1 MKSKFTWILTL
12 CLAFFIQ
19 FSFAQEKT
27 VTGTVVSKTD
37 KMSMPGVNVV
47 VQGTT
52 RGVQT
57 DLNGN
62 FSIKASAGQKLV
74 FSFLGSKTQV
84 VAVGS
89 SNVIKVQLED
99 ENVQLGDVV
108 VEGYNITRTK
118 SKSNVS
124 SVTVSAKAMEGR
136 PNASFVQSL
145 QSQVAGLNISTGS
158 GQPGSSSTVILRGV
172 GSLTGK
178 VEPLYVIDGVPLNSD
193 NFRSLNPDDI
203 ESVSVLKDAGA
214 TSIYGS
220 RAASGVIVVKTKKG
234 GFDAGLKVKYS
245 SNTGFSTLQENRY
258 NLMNSAQLLELERKK
273 GVGQGA
279 GFMVNTG
286 KLNVAWA
293 ANPAVYNAE
302 LAAKA
307 DTDWTKVF
315 FRTGVTQ
322 NHVLNL
328 TSGSKSMS
336 SFTSF
341 GYFDQQ
347 GILQNTDIKRF
358 SFRSNIDGKSK
369 NDKFQ
374 YGTNLSINFSR
385 SNTMSGIGTGSINQN
400 PIIGAF
406 SAVPY
411 ISPSEYV
418 DGADVNAKYQGS
430 GTLIYTP
437 LMLMDK
443 LETSRSTADEVKA
456 IASIMGSYKIAKD
469 WIVGSNFGLDYTQ
482 IDSFS
487 HLDPG
492 AFNSIVFQS
501 SNNYLGTEGHS
512 YGRDAAFNWNNR
524 LNYNKLFAEK
534 HAVDVTFFTEYFK
547 TQNNS
552 FGFTQ
557 NGLDPKTTSPGAG
570 TGYLGTIPL
579 NGPDQYVP
587 TVGASTATAGLFSY
601 FVVADY
607 DYEGKYGFGATV
619 RRDASSR
626 FADSN
631 KWGTFFSLSGRWNLD
646 REKFMENSVFDV
658 LKLRGSYG
666 TNGNQDIANGTYSA
680 LNATK
685 ELYDT
690 GSGYMNQP
698 TYVISQLA
706 NPDLKWETS
715 VQGNIGV
722 DFEMFKNRFR
732 GAFDVYNKTTT
743 DLYQPVQISAINA
756 TTSILA
762 NFGEMYNRGV
772 ELNLAYD
779 ILKNYYGFNF
789 TLKGNGSY
797 NKNRITE
804 IPNETGLV
812 DNGAVVN
819 AEGHRINEFYMVRY
833 IGVNPGNGNLLF
845 LDKDGNPTEN
855 PDRDKDRVFT
865 GKSAIPAYQG
875 GFGFDADYKGFFFNT
890 QFSFVADVYR
900 LNNDLASYQSPVDI
914 GTFNKSSDL
923 DRAWT
928 VDNRHTDIPSLFYSN
943 TSADAGSTRYL
954 QDASYL
960 RLKFATFGYTFSKK
974 DLKKTPFTAVKTFV
988 NAENMLT
995 WSKWRGADA
1004 ESTRSADQNAYPTPK
1019 TVSFGLN
1026 LEF

>member
-27 VTGTVVSKTD
+27 ITGTVVSKTD

-57 DLNGN
+57 DLDGN

-74 FSFLGSKTQV
+74 FSFLGSKTQIV
-84 VAVGS
+84 PVGS

-124 SVTVSAKAMEGR
+124 SVTVSAKAMEAR

-158 GQPGSSSTVILRGV
+158 GQPGASSTVILRGV

-193 NFRSLNPDDI
+193 NFRSLNPDEI
-203 ESVSVLKDAGA
+203 ESVSILKDAGA
-214 TSIYGS
+214 TSVYGS

-234 GFDAGLKVKYS
+234 GFDAGLKVRYS
-245 SNTGFSTLQENRY
+245 ASTGFSTMQQNKY
-258 NLMNSAQLLELERKK
+258 NIMNSSQLLNLERLK

-279 GFMVNTG
+279 GFMVANGQFNKNWT
-286 KLNVAWA
+286 A
-293 ANPAVYNAE
+293 ADNEA
-302 LAAKA
+302 LAAEKN
-307 DTDWTKVF
+307 TDWTKEF
-315 FRTGVTQ
+315 FRTGITQ
-322 NHVLNL
+322 SHGLNL
-328 TSGSKSMS
+328 TSGSKTVS

-369 NDKFQ
+369 NERFN
-374 YGTNLSINFSR
+374 YSTNLSVNFSR
-385 SNTMSGIGTGSINQN
+385 SNSQTGIGGGGVNQN
-400 PIIGAF
+400 PILGAF
-406 SAVPY
+406 KSVPY

-418 DGADVNAKYQGS
+418 NGQDVFDKYKAS
-430 GTLIYTP
+430 GTLIYSP

-443 LETSRSTADEVKA
+443 VKTSTNVSDEVKA
-456 IASIMGSYKIAKD
+456 IASVMASYKIAKD
-469 WIVGSNFGLDYTQ
+469 WTIGTNFGLDYTQ
-482 IDSFS
+482 IDAYS
-487 HLDPG
+487 HLTPD
-492 AFNSIVFQS
+492 AFNSIAFFNQ
-501 SNNYLGTEGHS
+501 NQFLGTEGHS
-512 YGRDAAFNWNNR
+512 YNRDGAFNWNNR
-524 LNYNKLFAEK
+524 LNWNKKFNQK
-534 HAVDVTFFTEYFK
+534 HSVDVTLFTEYFK
-547 TQNNS
+547 TQYNS

-557 NGLDPKTTSPGAG
+557 NGLDPKTTSPGSG
-570 TGYLGTIPL
+570 KGYLTTIPTSGADL
-579 NGPDQYVP
+579 YVP
-587 TVGASTATAGLFSY
+587 TVGAATAMAGLFSY
-601 FVVADY
+601 FVVGDY
-607 DYEGKYGFGATV
+607 DFDGKYGFGATV

-631 KWGTFFSLSGRWNLD
+631 KWGTFFSVSGRWNID
-646 REKFMENSVFDV
+646 REKFMEESVFDV

-685 ELYDT
+685 ELYVAGT
-690 GSGYMNQP
+690 GYLSAP
-698 TYVISQLA
+698 TYRISQLA

-715 VQGNIGV
+715 IQSNIGI
-722 DFEMFKNRFR
+722 DFEMLANKFR
-732 GAFDVYNKTTT
+732 GSFDIYNKTTT

-762 NFGEMYNRGV
+762 NYGEMYNRGV

-779 ILKNYYGFNF
+779 IFKNYYGFNF

-797 NKNRITE
+797 NKNRITD
-804 IPNETGLV
+804 IPNENGFV

-819 AEGHRINEFYMVRY
+819 AEGHRISEFYLVRY
-833 IGVNPGNGNLLF
+833 IGVNPANGNLLF
-845 LDKDGNPTEN
+845 LDKDGKPTEN
-855 PDRDKDRVFT
+855 PDQDKDRVFT

-875 GFGFDADYKGFFFNT
+875 GFGFDADYKGFFLNT
-890 QFSFVADVYR
+890 QFSFVADIYR
-900 LNNDLASYQSPVDI
+900 FDYDLAGYQATVDI
-914 GTFNKSSDL
+914 GTFNKSTDM
-923 DRAWT
+923 DRSWT
-928 VDNRHTDIPSLFYSN
+928 PDNRHTDMPSLFYSN
-943 TSADAGSTRYL
+943 TAADAGSDRYL
-954 QDASYL
+954 RDASYL
-960 RLKFATFGYTFSKK
+960 RLKFTTFGYTFSKK
-974 DLKKTPFTAVKTFV
+974 DLKKTPFTAVKTYI

-1019 TVSFGLN
+1019 IVSFGLN